1 MYYTRFILG
10 LLVAAPAA
18 GQDVQSWNTLLVQG
32 PVDGKLL
39 LWAEGQP
46 RLERFSISLDHSRTM

>member
-18 GQDVQSWNTLLVQG
+18 AQDVQSWNTLLVQLTSPCFLP
-32 PVDGKLL
+32 PV
-39 LWAEGQP
+39 
-46 RLERFSISLDHSRTM
+46 

>member
-18 GQDVQSWNTLLVQG
+18 AQDVQSWNTLLVQG

-46 RLERFSISLDHSRTM
+46 RFTRDAGRLG